1 MEEYPYTEVVDGK
14 EYTYINMGTYYV
26 TNLETGDRRLVQREV
41 PFLFGDEYDTGV
53 GDEDDTDL
61 IYVDSNWYAI
71 GSNGTKRLLL
81 QNTASTFDQSNK
93 ILDLPDYSRQVI
105 KINT

>member
-41 PFLFGDEYDTGV
+41 PFLFDDEYDTGV
-53 GDEDDTDL
+53 KDEDDTDCL
-61 IYVDSNWYAI
+61 TGHGEVLNPFKAEYDE
-71 GSNGTKRLLL
+71 NGKGVL
-81 QNTASTFDQSNK
+81 SS
-93 ILDLPDYSRQVI
+93 LPNHS
-105 KINT
+105 

>member
-41 PFLFGDEYDTGV
+41 LNPFKAEYD
-53 GDEDDTDL
+53 E
-61 IYVDSNWYAI
+61 
-71 GSNGTKRLLL
+71 NGKEIFIPK
-81 QNTASTFDQSNK
+81 SK
-93 ILDLPDYSRQVI
+93 
-105 KINT
+105 

>member
-41 PFLFGDEYDTGV
+41 PFLFDDEYETGV
-53 GDEDDTDL
+53 
-61 IYVDSNWYAI
+61 
-71 GSNGTKRLLL
+71 
-81 QNTASTFDQSNK
+81 
-93 ILDLPDYSRQVI
+93 
-105 KINT
+105 